1 MYSLELLPGG
11 FEWIIAKASASFD
24 IFKYQICFSLPSL
37 ISIALKKNRKQKG
50 YFTMTPLSY
59 AQYFVGFENCSI
71 VRAVLSFLVH
81 S

>member
-1 MYSLELLPGG
+1 MYSLELFPGG

-37 ISIALKKNRKQKG
+37 ISIALKKKKQNRKQKG

-59 AQYFVGFENCSI
+59 AQ
-71 VRAVLSFLVH
+71 
-81 S
+81 